1 MLGLNVNLLKTR
13 ISVRQSGGRT
23 LYGFEFTDIIAS
35 PERGSCMKELH
46 VEKRA
51 GKAWIDIANEVDA
64 VFVCAGLGD
73 AITAADRVLLCFLQ
87 NISFSGNCK

>member
-1 MLGLNVNLLKTR
+1 
-13 ISVRQSGGRT
+13 
-23 LYGFEFTDIIAS
+23 
-35 PERGSCMKELH
+35 MKELH